1 MTVVGE
7 YPPGSR
13 VRVRGE
19 EWMVEKSL
27 AIPQG
32 GVAVHVQGLSE
43 LVRHHKAVFLS
54 ELDTIDVLN
63 PEQTQLVTDDSP
75 GYRRTR
81 LFLETLLRR
90 TPPTD
95 ARIHSGHRGAL
106 DVMAYQLFP
115 AHKALSSLRPRLL
128 IADGTGLGKTV
139 EVGLL
144 LSELI
149 KRGRAQRILVVA
161 IKSMLAQLQ
170 RELWARFTL
179 PLVRLDSEGILR
191 VQQKIPS
198 NRNPFSHFDRCI
210 LSVDT
215 LKNNARY
222 RAWLEEIPWDVIVVD
237 ECHNVSNRGSQRE
250 QLARLLAAKCDALV
264 LTSATPH
271 SGKPESFAN
280 LMRMLDP
287 TAVADERQ
295 FVEEDV
301 RHLYVRRFKKDVE
314 GQAGNSLQDRQVH
327 LHQADATPA
336 EEEALAALH
345 ALALHNLGRKRHG
358 VDHLLRW
365 ALVKSFLSSP
375 EAALETLDKR
385 IAATEQA
392 LSPGAE
398 GPHPYAPVLRADL
411 ERLRAARAKVQ
422 VAAAGVDSAKLARL
436 VAELHK
442 VGFTGKPGS
451 ARVVVFSE
459 RIATLKLLETTLPAA
474 FGIADP
480 SKTIGR
486 YDASSH
492 LTETALRELQESFG
506 RESSPMRLL
515 LASDAASEGVN
526 LHYHCAQLFHFDM
539 PWSLIRL
546 TQRNGRI
553 DRFGQ
558 KHVPHLHYLMTRTR
572 AATAD
577 QQIMKRLF
585 EKEQTATRQLGDVGA
600 QLGLYDPEAEERYL
614 TEGVAAGRTAED
626 LLPDTP
632 LTPDQAERALQKG
645 TLADEDDDAGEPA
658 SLTETLTKQAPTSP
672 SGEPAPDAGPV
683 DLVALL
689 AALEGGESAGTPP
702 GTTAGTTPGAPPPLP
717 SPPAT
722 PSLPVAPSLPAAPP
736 KQPVSLVEPEPE
748 GPTMDLL
755 AMLAAHE
762 AAEAKA
768 PPIEKLVAT
777 DPTLFADD
785 FSFLVA
791 ALRHLE
797 KHPVVGETPLA
808 WQADETH
815 KTLKITAPEPFRV
828 HKEPFLPAEAV
839 PDNGTYQLVQSREEV
854 AKRVRTTLED
864 EGGWPAWHLL
874 WEQHPLVEWILDA
887 LAASYSRLE
896 APVLRIPSLPK
907 GSAFFV
913 VTALLYNTES
923 EAVYASWFGLEARGA
938 DLGGP
943 PVPFVE
949 LAARVGLSG
958 ELVNPGKGSTRAA
971 ALQALVEPV
980 IRRAREVVAEQRKQ
994 ATKEM
999 LKRVRSE
1006 ERRVL
1011 EWHARASAA
1020 IQARRERYEAKQ
1032 GRVPAMLEKKLLE
1045 EQRTIERARKNHEE
1059 WLGSLQAKGAPYVR
1073 LVAVLSGE

>member
-7 YPPGSR
+7 VPPGSR

-19 EWMVEKSL
+19 EWMVERSL

-32 GVAVHVQGLSE
+32 GVAVHVQGLSD

-63 PEQTQLVTDDSP
+63 PEQTALVTDDSP

-95 ARIHSGHRGAL
+95 ARIHLGHRGAL

-115 AHKALSSLRPRLL
+115 AHKALTSLRPRLL

-237 ECHNVSNRGSQRE
+237 ECHNVSNKGSQRE

-314 GQAGNSLQDRQVH
+314 GQAGSSLQERRIL
-327 LHQADATPA
+327 LHQAAASPA

-345 ALALHNLGRKRHG
+345 ALALHNLGRKRSG

-365 ALVKSFLSSP
+365 ALVKAFLSSP
-375 EAALETLDKR
+375 DAALETLDKR
-385 IAATEQA
+385 IQSTEHA
-392 LSPGAE
+392 LAPGPKDEA
-398 GPHPYAPVLRADL
+398 PHPYSDVLRADL
-411 ERLRAARAKVQ
+411 GKLRLARAKV
-422 VAAAGVDSAKLARL
+422 AAAAAESAFVKLGRL
-436 VAELHK
+436 IAELTA
-442 VGFTGKPGS
+442 VGFTGKPDS
-451 ARVVVFSE
+451 PRVVVFSE
-459 RIATLKLLETTLPAA
+459 RISTLKLLEKTLPRA
-474 FGIADP
+474 FGIEAP
-480 SKTIGR
+480 EKVIGR
-486 YDASSH
+486 YDASSQ
-492 LTETALRELQESFG
+492 LTEKALREVQESFG

-526 LHYHCAQLFHFDM
+526 LHYHCAQLFHFDI

-558 KHVPHLHYLMTRTR
+558 RHAPQLHYLMTRTR
-572 AATAD
+572 EATAD
-577 QQIMKRLF
+577 QHVMKRLV
-585 EKEQTATRQLGDVGA
+585 EKEATATRQLGDVGA
-600 QLGLYDPEAEERYL
+600 QLGLYDPDAEEQYL
-614 TEGVAAGRTAED
+614 TEGVAAGRPVEE
-626 LLPDTP
+626 LLPDEP
-632 LTPDQAERALQKG
+632 MAVGLAEARILPAQG
-645 TLADEDDDAGEPA
+645 EDEDEAEADPG
-658 SLTETLTKQAPTSP
+658 AP
-672 SGEPAPDAGPV
+672 GPAPEPEAGTV
-683 DLVALL
+683 DLLALL
-689 AALEGGESAGTPP
+689 AALEGEES
-702 GTTAGTTPGAPPPLP
+702 TASPAPPAAAPSAAVPSAAAP
-717 SPPAT
+717 SPV
-722 PSLPVAPSLPAAPP
+722 PVRVNPD
-736 KQPVSLVEPEPE
+736 PEPDR
-748 GPTMDLL
+748 PTMDLI
-755 AMLAAHE
+755 AMLRAHE
-762 AAEAKA
+762 EAEAKA
-768 PPIEKLVAT
+768 PPIEKLVAS
-777 DPTLFADD
+777 DPSLFSDD
-785 FSFLVA
+785 FTFLVA
-791 ALRHLE
+791 SLRHLE
-797 KHPVVGETPLA
+797 KHPVVGEQPLSWEHNDA
-808 WQADETH
+808 HRTV
-815 KTLKITAPEPFRV
+815 KITAPDPFRV
-828 HKEPFLPAEAV
+828 HREPFLPAEAV
-839 PDNGTYQLVQSREEV
+839 PDNGIYQLVQSREEV
-854 AKRVRTTLED
+854 TKRLRSALEGD
-864 EGGWPAWHLL
+864 GSWPVWHLL
-874 WEQHPLVEWILDA
+874 WEQHPLVEWLLDA

-896 APVLRIPSLPK
+896 APVLRAASVPE
-907 GSAFFV
+907 GSALFLLN
-913 VTALLYNTES
+913 ALLYNTES
-923 EAVYASWFGLEARGA
+923 EAVYASWFAIEARGA
-938 DLGGP
+938 DLSAA
-943 PVPFVE
+943 PVPFGE
-949 LAARVGLSG
+949 LAARVGLG
-958 ELVNPGKGSTRAA
+958 AEMVNPGKVSSRMP
-971 ALQALVEPV
+971 ALQALVAPV
-980 IRRAREVVAEQRKQ
+980 IARAREVVTLQRAE
-994 ATKEM
+994 AMKEM
-999 LKRVRSE
+999 KKRVRE
-1006 ERRVL
+1006 EARRVA
-1011 EWHARASAA
+1011 EWHERSLEALRVRRARS
-1020 IQARRERYEAKQ
+1020 EAKQ
-1032 GRVPAMLEKKLLE
+1032 GRVPLLLE
-1045 EQRTIERARKNHEE
+1045 RKLQEEERAIERARKNHTE
-1059 WLGSLQAKGAPYVR
+1059 WLASLQAQGAPYVR
-1073 LVAVLSGE
+1073 LVAVFSGE

>member
-13 VRVRGE
+13 VKVRGE
-19 EWMVEKSL
+19 EWMVERSL

-32 GVAVHVQGLSE
+32 GVAIHVQGLSD

-95 ARIHSGHRGAL
+95 ARVHVGHRGAL

-115 AHKALSSLRPRLL
+115 AQKALSSLRPRLL

-149 KRGRAQRILVVA
+149 KRGRARRILVVA

-170 RELWARFTL
+170 RELWARFTI
-179 PLVRLDSEGILR
+179 PLVRLDSDGLAR

-250 QLARLLAAKCDALV
+250 QLARLLAARCDALV

-271 SGKPESFAN
+271 NGKPESFAN

-287 TAVADERQ
+287 TAVADDRQ
-295 FVEEDV
+295 FVEADV

-314 GQAGNSLQDRQVH
+314 GQAGTSLQDRAIH
-327 LHQADATPA
+327 LHQADASAA
-336 EEEALAALH
+336 EEAALAALH
-345 ALALHNLGRKRHG
+345 ALTLHNLGRKRHG

-365 ALVKSFLSSP
+365 ALVKAFLSSP
-375 EAALETLDKR
+375 DAALETLDER
-385 IAATEQA
+385 IKNTEGALAGGAA
-392 LSPGAE
+392 
-398 GPHPYAPVLRADL
+398 GPHPYAAVLRADL
-411 ERLRAARAKVQ
+411 EALRAVRTK
-422 VAAAGVDSAKLARL
+422 VAAACTEAAFSKLGRL
-436 VAELHK
+436 LAELRA
-442 VGFTGKPGS
+442 VGFTGKPDS
-451 ARVVVFSE
+451 PRVVIFSE
-459 RIATLKLLETTLPAA
+459 RISTLKRLQSALPRA

-480 SKTIGR
+480 DQVVGR
-486 YDASSH
+486 YDASSQR
-492 LTETALRELQESFG
+492 TETELRNLQESFG

-558 KHVPHLHYLMTRTR
+558 KHTPHLHYLMTRTR
-572 AATAD
+572 KTTAD
-577 QQIMKRLF
+577 QHVMRRLV

-600 QLGLYDPEAEERYL
+600 QLGLYDPETEERYL
-614 TEGVAAGRTAED
+614 TEGVAAGRDVNE
-626 LLPDTP
+626 LLPDAP
-632 LTPDQAERALQKG
+632 LAVGRAEAQIAV
-645 TLADEDDDAGEPA
+645 ADEADDDEADDRGA
-658 SLTETLTKQAPTSP
+658 TTAVR
-672 SGEPAPDAGPV
+672 EPAPAEPGTGPV
-683 DLVALL
+683 DLLALVAEIERREAGIEADPDAVGSTAAPAAAPTGSL
-689 AALEGGESAGTPP
+689 AV
-702 GTTAGTTPGAPPPLP
+702 PGAPRPGG
-717 SPPAT
+717 T
-722 PSLPVAPSLPAAPP
+722 AAE
-736 KQPVSLVEPEPE
+736 EPERPAI
-748 GPTMDLL
+748 DLVAL
-755 AMLAAHE
+755 LAAHE

-768 PPIEKLVAT
+768 PPIEQLVAA

-785 FSFLVA
+785 YGFLVA

-797 KHPVVGETPLA
+797 KHPAVGETPLSWEA
-808 WQADETH
+808 NDAH
-815 KTLKITAPEPFRV
+815 RTLKIAAPEPFRAYR
-828 HKEPFLPAEAV
+828 EPFLPAEAL
-839 PDNGTYQLVQSREEV
+839 PDNGTYQLVQSRDEV
-854 AKRVRTTLED
+854 ARRLRSALEGD
-864 EGGWPAWHLL
+864 GSWPEWHLL
-874 WEQHPLVEWILDA
+874 WEQHPLVEWLLDA
-887 LAASYSRLE
+887 LAASYARLE
-896 APVLRIPSLPK
+896 APVLRAPAVPK
-907 GSAFFV
+907 GSAFFLLS
-913 VTALLYNTES
+913 ALLYNTES
-923 EAVYASWFGLEARGA
+923 QPVYAGWFALESRGA
-938 DLGGP
+938 NLGAAP
-943 PVPFVE
+943 IPFAE
-949 LAARVGLSG
+949 LAGRVGLAG
-958 ELVNPGKGSTRAA
+958 DLVNPGKPSARIA

-980 IRRAREVVAEQRKQ
+980 IRRAREVVAEQRKD
-994 ATKEM
+994 AMKGL
-999 LKRVRSE
+999 LKKLRAE
-1006 ERRVL
+1006 ERRVT
-1011 EWHARASAA
+1011 EWHARSLAA
-1020 IQARRERYEAKQ
+1020 LAERRERYEARQ
-1032 GRVPAMLEKKLLE
+1032 ERVPVLLE
-1045 EQRTIERARKNHEE
+1045 RKLRDEERSIERARRNHRE
-1059 WLGSLQAKGAPYVR
+1059 WIERLQAAGAPYVR
-1073 LVAVLSGE
+1073 LVAVFSGE